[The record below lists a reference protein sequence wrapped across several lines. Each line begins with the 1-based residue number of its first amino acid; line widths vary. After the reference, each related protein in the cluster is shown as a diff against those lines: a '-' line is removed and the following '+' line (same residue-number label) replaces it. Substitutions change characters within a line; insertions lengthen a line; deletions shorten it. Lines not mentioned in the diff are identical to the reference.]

1 MTDSLLGALITERVA
16 VEGKVG
22 RRAAEVLHAWL
33 VKNNRERIAVDEERS
48 IAMTDDRSEMLYGSD
63 LLSHDEIDDLD
74 SAIGN
79 LPVTLIRWDRQEPS
93 GYVVNAA
100 DLVAFLSG
108 GAAAPAGKR
117 AEKTI
122 TVTLSEIVTSD
133 LEVFLDLITERAFG
147 PVLASDIDADV
158 VGHTTQ
164 TVDLLVSAELGTDDT
179 NQPKGTDI

>member
-1 MTDSLLGALITERVA
+1 MADALLGALITERVA

-22 RRAAEVLHAWL
+22 RRAAEVLLAWL
-33 VKNNRERIAVDEERS
+33 VKNNRGRIAVDEERS
-48 IAMTDDRSEMLYGSD
+48 NAVTDDRSEMLYGSE
-63 LLSHDEIDDLD
+63 LLTDGDEIDDID

-79 LPVTLIRWDRQEPS
+79 LPVTLIRWDREEPS

-100 DLVAFLSG
+100 DLADFL
-108 GAAAPAGKR
+108 GAVTVVPAGKR

-122 TVTLSEIVTSD
+122 TVTLSEIVISD

-147 PVLASDIDADV
+147 EALASDINADV

-164 TVDLLVSAELGTDDT
+164 TVDLLVSAELDTDDV
-179 NQPKGTDI
+179 N